1 MNFSYPFIRRPV
13 GTTLLAIGLFLV
25 GAVAYS
31 FLPVAS
37 LPSFELPT
45 VRVSASRPGADPATM
60 AATVAAPLERR
71 LGEIAGVTEI
81 TSVSSLG
88 SSSITIQFDLGR
100 SIDGAARDVQAAL
113 NAAATDL
120 PSDLP
125 TLPTFRKVNPAA
137 FPIFILALTSD
148 TISAAEM
155 YNIAD
160 TVVVQRL
167 SQIDGVAEVNATGAE
182 QPAVRVQ
189 LNPVALASIGLSM
202 EDVRNAIVNANA
214 AGPLGVLDGPQQAV
228 TLGANGQLWDPVDF
242 NPVVVKTANG
252 TVVRLTDVA
261 TVKRGVRNNLS
272 AAWFNRQPAVLLT
285 VTRQANSNIIETV
298 DRLKEVLADL
308 KGWIPADIKISVL
321 ADRSQTIRASVRDMQ
336 ITLAITVVLV
346 MAVVLVFLRRT
357 TPTIAAGVTVPLSLA
372 GTCALMWLAG
382 FSIDNLS
389 LMALAVSVG
398 FVVDDAIVMIENV
411 FRNLEAGSSP
421 LRATIEGAKQIG
433 FTVVSISVSLVAA
446 FIPLLFMSGI
456 IGRLFREFSVTL
468 AFAIAVSTVVSISVT
483 PMICAHFVREP
494 PSPDA
499 TRFDRLVEGLLRWMI
514 AGYDRTLAVVLRHRV
529 LTLIV
534 WAATVALT
542 VFLYTKVPRSDFP
555 EDDTGLIFG
564 STEAATDVSYDT
576 MRRLQLQ
583 AAEVVM
589 ADPAVAGIGSFIG
602 TSGNSTVNQGR
613 IFISLKPLAERK
625 LATGLVVD
633 RLRNKLMATLPGLR
647 VFMVPTRD
655 VRTGGRSSKA
665 AYQFTLWSP
674 DVDDLQHWVPL
685 VLQKARG
692 LDTLLTDVTTDRE
705 QGGLQADVVI
715 DRAAA
720 ARLCVAI
727 QDIDNALNDA
737 FAQRQI
743 TTYYT
748 QRNQYRVVLEIDPA
762 FQRDPTDLDRI
773 YVQASGAPHPAAS
786 ASTTPA
792 GTASAPGCASTAIST
807 TPASGSL
814 TAGSSAT
821 VNTNTGVVSGAAL
834 NQVPLSAVARFER
847 STAPLVVN
855 HQGQFPAVTITYNLK
870 PNVGIEEASAA
881 LVKAVGDLHMP
892 DSIHAEFAGDVKAFA
907 ATVSAQPWLILA
919 ALIAVYIVLGVLYE
933 SLAHPLTIISTLP
946 SAGLGALLALLISR
960 TELTVIAFIG
970 IILLIGIV
978 KKNGIMMVDFAL
990 DGERERGLPPERA
1003 IHEAC
1008 LERFRPILMTT
1019 MASLL
1024 GAMPLMLAVG
1034 PGAELRRPLGIT
1046 IIGGL
1051 VVSQALTLYTT
1062 PVIYLLLDRLHRL
1075 LGGGAGH
1082 SFAAKGGGRRA
1093 RRERAFGLR
1102 GAAHGTGGGE

>member
-25 GAVAYS
+25 GCVAYS
-31 FLPVAS
+31 FLPVSS

-45 VRVSASRPGADPATM
+45 VRVSASRPGADPAIM

-71 LGEIAGVTEI
+71 LGEIAGVSEI
-81 TSVSSLG
+81 TSTSALG
-88 SSSITIQFDLGR
+88 ASSITIQFDLGR

-125 TLPTFRKVNPAA
+125 TLPMFRKVNPAA
-137 FPIFILALTSD
+137 FPIFIVALTSS
-148 TISAAEM
+148 TISAAEI

-167 SQIDGVAEVNATGAE
+167 SQVEGVAEVVATGAE

-189 LNPVALASIGLSM
+189 FNPVALAAIGLSP

-214 AGPLGVLDGPQQAV
+214 AGPLGVLEGPGQAV
-228 TLGANGQLWDPVDF
+228 TLGGNSQLWDPRDF
-242 NPVVVKTANG
+242 NPIVVKSANG

-261 TVKRGVRNNLS
+261 SVRRGVRNNFS

-298 DRLKEVLADL
+298 DHVKEVLDDL
-308 KGWIPADIKISVL
+308 RNWIPADVHISIL
-321 ADRSQTIRASVRDMQ
+321 SDRSQTIRASVRDMQ
-336 ITLAITVVLV
+336 ITLGITAVLV
-346 MAVVLVFLRRT
+346 MLVVLVFLRRT
-357 TPTIAAGVTVPLSLA
+357 TPTIAAGITVPLSLA

-398 FVVDDAIVMIENV
+398 FVVDDAIVVIENV

-433 FTVVSISVSLVAA
+433 FTVVSISISLVAA
-446 FIPLLFMSGI
+446 FIPLLFMGGI

-468 AFAIAVSTVVSISVT
+468 AFAILVSTIVSISLT
-483 PMICAHFVREP
+483 PMICAHFVRAP

-499 TRFDRLVEGLLRWMI
+499 TRFDRLVEGVLRWMI
-514 AGYDRTLAVVLRHRV
+514 RGYDRSLTVVLRHRA

-534 WAATVALT
+534 WVATIVLT
-542 VFLYTKVPRSDFP
+542 ANLYYKVPKSDFP

-564 STEAATDVSYDT
+564 GTEAATDVSYGT
-576 MRRLQLQ
+576 MRDLQLR
-583 AAEVVM
+583 AADIVL
-589 ADPAVAGIGSFIG
+589 ADPAVAGIGSFVG
-602 TSGNSTVNQGR
+602 TSGNATVNQGR

-625 LATGLVVD
+625 LATGQVVE
-633 RLRNKLMATLPGLR
+633 RLRNSLKAIPGFN

-655 VRTGGRSSKA
+655 VRVGGRSSKSQ
-665 AYQFTLWSP
+665 YQFTLWSP
-674 DVDDLQHWVPL
+674 DVEDLQHWTPL
-685 VLQKARG
+685 VLQRVRSIADSAG
-692 LDTLLTDVTTDRE
+692 LTDITTDRE

-720 ARLCVAI
+720 ARLCVAV

-743 TTYYT
+743 STYYT
-748 QRNQYRVVLEIDPA
+748 QRNQYRVVLEIDPT
-762 FQRDPTDLDRI
+762 FQRDPTDLSRV
-773 YVQASGAPHPAAS
+773 YVQASAAPRPS
-786 ASTTPA
+786 TSTSTTT
-792 GTASAPGCASTAIST
+792 GTTTAAAPGCAG
-807 TPASGSL
+807 TPVSAAPTSGSL
-814 TAGSSAT
+814 TSGNAASP
-821 VNTNTGVVSGAAL
+821 NNNTGVVSGAAL
-834 NQVPLSAVARFER
+834 NQVPLSAVAYFRK

-870 PNVGIEEASAA
+870 PGAGIEDASAK
-881 LVKAVGDLHMP
+881 LVQAVNDLHMP
-892 DSIHAEFAGDVKAFA
+892 DTVHAEFAGDVKAFA
-907 ATVSAQPWLILA
+907 ATVNAQPLLILA

-946 SAGLGALLALLISR
+946 SAGLGALLALLVSG

-990 DGERERGLPPERA
+990 DGERERGLSPERA

-1024 GAMPLMLAVG
+1024 GAVPLMLAVG

-1062 PVIYLLLDRLHRL
+1062 PVIYLLLDRLHRR
-1075 LGGGAGH
+1075 LGGAAGQH
-1082 SFAAKGGGRRA
+1082 SFAAKAGRRA
-1093 RRERAFGLR
+1093 HRERSFALR
-1102 GAAHGTGGGE
+1102 GVTGGGGE

>member
-25 GAVAYS
+25 GCVAYS

-71 LGEIAGVTEI
+71 LGEIAGVNEI

-88 SSSITIQFDLGR
+88 ASSITIQFDLGR
-100 SIDGAARDVQAAL
+100 SIDGAGRDVQAAL

-137 FPIFILALTSD
+137 FPIFIVALTSS
-148 TISAAEM
+148 TIPAAEI

-160 TVVVQRL
+160 TVIVQRL
-167 SQIDGVAEVNATGAE
+167 SQVDGVAEVTATGAE

-189 LNPVALASIGLSM
+189 LNPVALAAIGLSM

-214 AGPLGVLDGPQQAV
+214 AGPLGVFDGPGQAV
-228 TLGANGQLWDPVDF
+228 TLGGNGQLWDPVDF
-242 NPVVVKTANG
+242 NPIVVKSANG
-252 TVVRLTDVA
+252 TAVRLTDVA
-261 TVKRGVRNNLS
+261 SIKRGVRNNFS

-285 VTRQANSNIIETV
+285 VTRQANSNILETV
-298 DRLKEVLADL
+298 DRLREVIDDL
-308 KGWIPADIKISVL
+308 KNWIPADIHIQVL
-321 ADRSQTIRASVRDMQ
+321 NDRSQTIRASVRDMQ

-346 MAVVLVFLRRT
+346 MGVVLVFLRRT
-357 TPTIAAGVTVPLSLA
+357 TPTLAAGVTVPLSLA

-468 AFAIAVSTVVSISVT
+468 AFAILVSTVVSLSVT
-483 PMICAHFVREP
+483 PMICAHFVRAP
-494 PSPDA
+494 PSPNA
-499 TRFDRLVEGLLRWMI
+499 TRFDRLVEGGLGWMI
-514 AGYDRTLAVVLRHRV
+514 RGYDHSLAVVLRHRA

-534 WAATVALT
+534 WAATIALT
-542 VFLYTKVPRSDFP
+542 ANLYYKVPKSDFP

-564 STEAATDVSYDT
+564 STEAATDVSYET
-576 MRRLQLQ
+576 MRALQLQ
-583 AAEVVM
+583 AADIVM
-589 ADPAVAGIGSFIG
+589 ADPAVAGIGSFVG

-625 LATGLVVD
+625 LATGLVVE
-633 RLRNKLMATLPGLR
+633 RLRNKLKAIPGFS
-647 VFMVPTRD
+647 VFMIPTRD
-655 VRTGGRSSKA
+655 VRVGGRSSKA
-665 AYQFTLWSP
+665 QYQFTLWSP
-674 DVDDLQHWVPL
+674 QVEDLQHWTPI
-685 VLQKARG
+685 VLERVRAIADRAG
-692 LDTLLTDVTTDRE
+692 LTDVTTDRE

-720 ARLCVAI
+720 SRLCVSV

-743 TTYYT
+743 STYYT
-748 QRNQYRVVLEIDPA
+748 QRNQYRVVLEIDPL
-762 FQRDPTDLDRI
+762 FQRDPTDLSRI
-773 YVQASGAPHPAAS
+773 YVQASAAPRPSAS
-786 ASTTPA
+786 ATSAGASTA
-792 GTASAPGCASTAIST
+792 AAPGCAG
-807 TPASGSL
+807 TPVSAAPTSGSL
-814 TAGSSAT
+814 TSGNAT
-821 VNTNTGVVSGAAL
+821 SPNNNTGVVSGAAL
-834 NQVPLSAVARFER
+834 NQVPLSAVARFQK
-847 STAPLVVN
+847 SSAPLVVN

-881 LVKAVGDLHMP
+881 LVQAINDLHMP
-892 DSIHAEFAGDVKAFA
+892 DTMHAEFAGDVKAFA
-907 ATVSAQPWLILA
+907 ATVNAQPWLILA

-946 SAGLGALLALLISR
+946 SAGLGALLALLISG

-990 DGERERGLPPERA
+990 DGERERGLSPERA

-1062 PVIYLLLDRLHRL
+1062 PVIYLLLDRLHRR
-1075 LGGGAGH
+1075 LGGAAGQH
-1082 SFAAKGGGRRA
+1082 SFTAKAGRRA
-1093 RRERAFGLR
+1093 HRERSFALR
-1102 GAAHGTGGGE
+1102 GVTGGGGE

>member
-25 GAVAYS
+25 GCVAYS

-45 VRVSASRPGADPATM
+45 IRVNASRPGADPATM
-60 AATVAAPLERR
+60 AASVAAPLERR
-71 LGEIAGVTEI
+71 LGEIAGVSEI
-81 TSVSSLG
+81 TSVSALG
-88 SSSITIQFDLGR
+88 ASSITIQFDLGR
-100 SIDGAARDVQAAL
+100 SIDGAGRDVQAAL

-137 FPIFILALTSD
+137 FPIFILALTSS
-148 TISAAEM
+148 TIPAAEI

-167 SQIDGVAEVNATGAE
+167 SQIEGVAEVNATGAE

-189 LNPVALASIGLSM
+189 YNPVALAAIGLSP

-214 AGPLGVLDGPQQAV
+214 AGPLGVIDGDGQSV
-228 TLGANGQLWDPVDF
+228 TLGSNSQLWDPRDF
-242 NPVVVKTANG
+242 NPIVLKSNNG

-261 TVKRGVRNNLS
+261 TIKRGVRNNFS

-285 VTRQANSNIIETV
+285 VTRQSNSNIIETV
-298 DRLKEVLADL
+298 DHLKEVLDDL
-308 KGWIPADIKISVL
+308 KNWIPSDVQISVL
-321 ADRSQTIRASVRDMQ
+321 SDRSQTIRASVRDMQ
-336 ITLAITVVLV
+336 ITLGITAVLV
-346 MAVVLVFLRRT
+346 MLVVLVFLRRT
-357 TPTIAAGVTVPLSLA
+357 TPTLAAGITVPLSLA

-433 FTVVSISVSLVAA
+433 FTVISISISLVAA
-446 FIPLLFMSGI
+446 FIPLLFMGGI

-468 AFAIAVSTVVSISVT
+468 AFAILVSTVVSISLT
-483 PMICAHFVREP
+483 PMICAHFVRAP

-499 TRFDRLVEGLLRWMI
+499 TRFDRLVEGVLRWMVQ
-514 AGYDRTLAVVLRHRV
+514 GYDHSLGVVLRHRA

-534 WAATVALT
+534 WLATIALT
-542 VFLYTKVPRSDFP
+542 IGLFYKVPKSDFP

-564 STEAATDVSYDT
+564 STEAATDVSYET
-576 MRRLQLQ
+576 MRKLQLQ
-583 AAEVVM
+583 AADIVM
-589 ADPAVAGIGSFIG
+589 ADKAVAGIGSFIG
-602 TSGNSTVNQGR
+602 TSGNATVNQGR
-613 IFISLKPLAERK
+613 IFISLKPLSERK
-625 LATGLVVD
+625 LATGQVVE
-633 RLRNKLMATLPGLR
+633 RLRNELKAIPGFN

-655 VRTGGRSSKA
+655 VRVGGRSSKSQ
-665 AYQFTLWSP
+665 YQFTLWSP
-674 DVDDLQHWVPL
+674 DVDDLQHWMPI
-685 VLQKARG
+685 VLQRVRSIADSAG
-692 LDTLLTDVTTDRE
+692 ITDITTDRE
-705 QGGLQADVVI
+705 QGGLQADVLI

-720 ARLCVAI
+720 SRLCVAV

-743 TTYYT
+743 STYYT
-748 QRNQYRVVLEIDPA
+748 QRNQYRVVLEIDPT
-762 FQRDPTDLDRI
+762 FQRDMTDLSRV
-773 YVQASGAPHPAAS
+773 YVQASAAPRPSASAAGVSAAAS
-786 ASTTPA
+786 
-792 GTASAPGCASTAIST
+792 PGCAGTVITSAPT
-807 TPASGSL
+807 SGSL
-814 TAGSSAT
+814 TSGNAT
-821 VNTNTGVVSGAAL
+821 SPTNNTGVVSGAAL
-834 NQVPLSAVARFER
+834 NQVPLSAVARFEK
-847 STAPLVVN
+847 SAAPLVVN

-870 PNVGIEEASAA
+870 PGVGIEEASTK
-881 LVKAVGDLHMP
+881 VVQAVNDLHMP
-892 DSIHAEFAGDVKAFA
+892 DTIHAEFAGDVKAFA

-946 SAGLGALLALLISR
+946 SAGLGALLALLLSG

-990 DGERERGLPPERA
+990 DGERERGLSAERA

-1019 MASLL
+1019 MAALL
-1024 GAMPLMLAVG
+1024 GAVPLVLAVG

-1062 PVIYLLLDRLHRL
+1062 PVIYLLLDRLHRR
-1075 LGGGAGH
+1075 LGGASGH
-1082 SFAAKGGGRRA
+1082 SFATKAGRRA
-1093 RRERAFGLR
+1093 HRERSFELR
-1102 GAAHGTGGGE
+1102 GAGGGGGE

>member
-25 GAVAYS
+25 GCVAYS

-71 LGEIAGVTEI
+71 LGEIAGVNEI

-88 SSSITIQFDLGR
+88 ASSITIQFDLGR
-100 SIDGAARDVQAAL
+100 SIDGAGRDVQAAL

-137 FPIFILALTSD
+137 FPIFIVALTSS
-148 TISAAEM
+148 TIPAAEI

-160 TVVVQRL
+160 TVIVQRL
-167 SQIDGVAEVNATGAE
+167 SQVDGVAEVTATGAE

-189 LNPVALASIGLSM
+189 LNPVALAAIGLSM

-214 AGPLGVLDGPQQAV
+214 AGPLGVFDGPGQAV
-228 TLGANGQLWDPVDF
+228 TLGGNGQLWDPVDF
-242 NPVVVKTANG
+242 NPIVVKSANG
-252 TVVRLTDVA
+252 TAVRLTDVA
-261 TVKRGVRNNLS
+261 SIKRGVRNNFS

-285 VTRQANSNIIETV
+285 VTRQANSNILETV
-298 DRLKEVLADL
+298 DRLREVIDDL
-308 KGWIPADIKISVL
+308 KNWIPADIHIQVL
-321 ADRSQTIRASVRDMQ
+321 NDRSQTIRASVRDMQ

-346 MAVVLVFLRRT
+346 MGVVLVFLRRT
-357 TPTIAAGVTVPLSLA
+357 TPTLAAGVTVPLSLA

-468 AFAIAVSTVVSISVT
+468 AFAILVSTVVSLSVT
-483 PMICAHFVREP
+483 PMICAHFVRAP
-494 PSPDA
+494 PSPNA
-499 TRFDRLVEGLLRWMI
+499 TRFDRLVEGGLGWMI
-514 AGYDRTLAVVLRHRV
+514 RGYDHSLAVVLRHRA

-534 WAATVALT
+534 WAATIALT
-542 VFLYTKVPRSDFP
+542 ANLYYKVPKSDFP

-564 STEAATDVSYDT
+564 STEAATDVSYET
-576 MRRLQLQ
+576 MRALQLQ
-583 AAEVVM
+583 AADIVM
-589 ADPAVAGIGSFIG
+589 ADPAVAGIGSFVG

-625 LATGLVVD
+625 LATGLVVE
-633 RLRNKLMATLPGLR
+633 RLRNKLKAIPGFS
-647 VFMVPTRD
+647 VFMIPTRD
-655 VRTGGRSSKA
+655 VRVGGRSSKA
-665 AYQFTLWSP
+665 QYQFSLWSP
-674 DVDDLQHWVPL
+674 QVEDLQHWTPI
-685 VLQKARG
+685 VLERVRAIADRAG
-692 LDTLLTDVTTDRE
+692 LTDVTTDRE

-720 ARLCVAI
+720 SRLCVSV

-743 TTYYT
+743 STYYT
-748 QRNQYRVVLEIDPA
+748 QRNQYRVVLEIDPL
-762 FQRDPTDLDRI
+762 FQRDPTDLSRI
-773 YVQASGAPHPAAS
+773 YVQASAAPRPSAS
-786 ASTTPA
+786 ATSAGASTA
-792 GTASAPGCASTAIST
+792 AAPGCAG
-807 TPASGSL
+807 TPVSAAPTSGSL
-814 TAGSSAT
+814 TSGNAT
-821 VNTNTGVVSGAAL
+821 SPNNNTGVVSGAAL
-834 NQVPLSAVARFER
+834 NQVPLSAVARFQK
-847 STAPLVVN
+847 SSAPLVVN

-881 LVKAVGDLHMP
+881 LVQAVNDLHMP
-892 DSIHAEFAGDVKAFA
+892 DTMHAEFAGDVKAFA
-907 ATVSAQPWLILA
+907 ATVNAQPWLILA

-946 SAGLGALLALLISR
+946 SAGLGALLALLISG

-990 DGERERGLPPERA
+990 DGERERGLSPERA

-1062 PVIYLLLDRLHRL
+1062 PVIYLLLDRLHRR
-1075 LGGGAGH
+1075 LGGAAGQH
-1082 SFAAKGGGRRA
+1082 SFTAKAGRRA
-1093 RRERAFGLR
+1093 HRERSFALR
-1102 GAAHGTGGGE
+1102 GVTGGGE

>member
-25 GAVAYS
+25 GCVAYS

-88 SSSITIQFDLGR
+88 ASSITIQFDLGR
-100 SIDGAARDVQAAL
+100 SIDGAGRDVQAAL

-137 FPIFILALTSD
+137 FPIFILALTSS
-148 TISAAEM
+148 TIPAAEV

-167 SQIDGVAEVNATGAE
+167 SQIDGVAEVAATGAE

-214 AGPLGVLDGPQQAV
+214 AGPLGVFDGPGQAV
-228 TLGANGQLWDPVDF
+228 TLGSNGQLWDPVDF
-242 NPVVVKTANG
+242 NPIVVKSTNG

-261 TVKRGVRNNLS
+261 SVKRGVRNNFS

-285 VTRQANSNIIETV
+285 VTRQANSNIIQTV
-298 DRLKEVLADL
+298 DRLKEVLDDL
-308 KGWIPADIKISVL
+308 KNWIPADIHISVL
-321 ADRSQTIRASVRDMQ
+321 SDRSQTIRASVRDMQ
-336 ITLAITVVLV
+336 ITLAIIVVLV
-346 MAVVLVFLRRT
+346 MGVVLVFLRRA
-357 TPTIAAGVTVPLSLA
+357 TPTLAAGITVPLSLA

-468 AFAIAVSTVVSISVT
+468 AFAILVSTVVSISVT
-483 PMICAHFVREP
+483 PMICAHFVRAP
-494 PSPDA
+494 PSPNA
-499 TRFDRLVEGLLRWMI
+499 TRFDRLVEGVLRWMI
-514 AGYDRTLAVVLRHRV
+514 TGYDKSLAVVLRHRA

-534 WAATVALT
+534 WAATIALT
-542 VFLYTKVPRSDFP
+542 ANLYYKVPKSDFP
-555 EDDTGLIFG
+555 ADDTGLIFG
-564 STEAATDVSYDT
+564 STEAATDVSYGT

-583 AAEVVM
+583 AADIVM
-589 ADPAVAGIGSFIG
+589 ADPAVAGIGSFVG
-602 TSGNSTVNQGR
+602 TSGNATVNQGR

-625 LATGLVVD
+625 LETGLVVE
-633 RLRNKLMATLPGLR
+633 RLRNELKAIPGFN
-647 VFMVPTRD
+647 VFMIATRD
-655 VRTGGRSSKA
+655 VRVGGRPSKA
-665 AYQFTLWSP
+665 QYQFTLWSP
-674 DVDDLQHWVPL
+674 DVEDLQHWTPL
-685 VLQKARG
+685 VLQRVRAIADRAG
-692 LDTLLTDVTTDRE
+692 LTDVTTDRE
-705 QGGLQADVVI
+705 QGGLEADVVI

-720 ARLCVAI
+720 SRLCVAV

-743 TTYYT
+743 STYYT

-762 FQRDPTDLDRI
+762 FQRDPIDLDRV
-773 YVQASGAPHPAAS
+773 YVQASAAPRPAASAATSAAS
-786 ASTTPA
+786 ASTT
-792 GTASAPGCASTAIST
+792 APGCAGTVLSSA
-807 TPASGSL
+807 PASGSL
-814 TAGSSAT
+814 TAGNSVSGS
-821 VNTNTGVVSGAAL
+821 TNTGVVSGAAL

-847 STAPLVVN
+847 SAAPLVVN
-855 HQGQFPAVTITYNLK
+855 HQGQFPAVTITYNLT
-870 PNVGIEEASAA
+870 PNVGIEQASAA
-881 LVKAVGDLHMP
+881 LVQAVNDLHMP
-892 DSIHAEFAGDVKAFA
+892 DTIHAEFAGDVKAFA

-946 SAGLGALLALLISR
+946 SAGLGALLALLVSG

-990 DGERERGLPPERA
+990 DGERERGLSPERA

-1062 PVIYLLLDRLHRL
+1062 PAIYLVLDRLHRL
-1075 LGGGAGH
+1075 LGGSAGH
-1082 SFAAKGGGRRA
+1082 SFAAKAGRRA
-1093 RRERAFGLR
+1093 RRERASGLR
-1102 GAAHGTGGGE
+1102 AAGGGE

>member
-25 GAVAYS
+25 GCVAYS

-88 SSSITIQFDLGR
+88 ASSITIQFDLGR
-100 SIDGAARDVQAAL
+100 SIDGAGRDVQAAL

-137 FPIFILALTSD
+137 FPIFILALTSS
-148 TISAAEM
+148 TIPAAEV

-167 SQIDGVAEVNATGAE
+167 SQIDGVAEVAATGAE

-214 AGPLGVLDGPQQAV
+214 AGPLGVFDGPGQAV
-228 TLGANGQLWDPVDF
+228 TLGSNGQLWDPVDF
-242 NPVVVKTANG
+242 NPIVVKSTNG

-261 TVKRGVRNNLS
+261 SVKRGVRNNFS

-298 DRLKEVLADL
+298 DRLREVLDDL
-308 KGWIPADIKISVL
+308 KNWIPADIHISVL
-321 ADRSQTIRASVRDMQ
+321 SDRSQTIRASVRDMQ
-336 ITLAITVVLV
+336 ITLAIIVVLV
-346 MAVVLVFLRRT
+346 MGVVLVFLRRT
-357 TPTIAAGVTVPLSLA
+357 TPTLAAGITVPLSLA

-468 AFAIAVSTVVSISVT
+468 AFAILVSTVVSISVT
-483 PMICAHFVREP
+483 PMICAHFVRAP
-494 PSPDA
+494 PSPNA
-499 TRFDRLVEGLLRWMI
+499 TRFDRLVEGVLRWMVT
-514 AGYDRTLAVVLRHRV
+514 GYDKSLAVVLRHRA

-534 WAATVALT
+534 WAATIALT
-542 VFLYTKVPRSDFP
+542 ANLYYKVPKSDFP
-555 EDDTGLIFG
+555 ADDTGLIFG
-564 STEAATDVSYDT
+564 STEAATDVSYGT

-583 AAEVVM
+583 AADIVM
-589 ADPAVAGIGSFIG
+589 ADPAVAGIGSFVG
-602 TSGNSTVNQGR
+602 TSGNATVNQGR

-625 LATGLVVD
+625 LETGLVVE
-633 RLRNKLMATLPGLR
+633 RLRNELKAIPGFN
-647 VFMVPTRD
+647 VFMIATRD
-655 VRTGGRSSKA
+655 VRVGGRPSKA
-665 AYQFTLWSP
+665 QYQFTLWSP
-674 DVDDLQHWVPL
+674 DVEDLQHWTPL
-685 VLQKARG
+685 VLQRVRAIADRAG
-692 LDTLLTDVTTDRE
+692 LTDVTTDRE
-705 QGGLQADVVI
+705 QGGLEADVVI

-720 ARLCVAI
+720 SRLCVAV

-743 TTYYT
+743 STYYT

-762 FQRDPTDLDRI
+762 FQRDPIDLDRV
-773 YVQASGAPHPAAS
+773 YVQASAAPRPAAS
-786 ASTTPA
+786 AATSAASGSTT
-792 GTASAPGCASTAIST
+792 APGCAGTVLSSA
-807 TPASGSL
+807 PASGSL
-814 TAGSSAT
+814 TAGNSVSGS
-821 VNTNTGVVSGAAL
+821 TNTGVVSGAAL

-847 STAPLVVN
+847 SAAPLVVN

-870 PNVGIEEASAA
+870 PNVGIEQASAA
-881 LVKAVGDLHMP
+881 LVQAVNDLHMP
-892 DSIHAEFAGDVKAFA
+892 DTIHAEFAGDVKAFA

-946 SAGLGALLALLISR
+946 SAGLGALLALLVSG

-990 DGERERGLPPERA
+990 DGERERGLSPERA

-1062 PVIYLLLDRLHRL
+1062 PAIYLVLDRLHRL
-1075 LGGGAGH
+1075 LGGTAGH
-1082 SFAAKGGGRRA
+1082 SFAAKAGRRA

-1102 GAAHGTGGGE
+1102 AAGGGGGGE